1 MYLDRLEYKKDF
13 LSPVD
18 KRCRFLSAA
27 LLIAAAVYTTS
38 AAALSGVIVLC
49 LLPLL
54 RELRVT
60 VLRLIPVNMMT
71 AALWL
76 TVPFGFSMDSAVL
89 YTLRI
94 NAAALLYMIFI
105 IPMSVSALASSMTK
119 LRVPEKLVSLFI
131 LSYRYIFLLG
141 ERLSVTLVSMRL
153 RSPENG
159 TFRLWRSF
167 AAVFAATTARAVFR
181 SQRLSLAMVSRGF
194 DGIFPVTIT
203 FKWKARDTVLLI
215 LCAGV
220 SALALYSGVK
230 GG

>member
-13 LSPVD
+13 LSPID
-18 KRCRFLSAA
+18 KRCRFISAA
-27 LLIAAAVYTTS
+27 FLIVSVIYTTG
-38 AAALSGVIVLC
+38 AAALSGAIVLC
-49 LLPLL
+49 LLPLS

-60 VLRLIPVNMMT
+60 FLRLIPVNMMT
-71 AALWL
+71 AAFWL
-76 TVPFGFSMDSAVL
+76 TVPFGFSMESAVL

-119 LRVPEKLVSLFI
+119 LGAPEKLVSLFI
-131 LSYRYIFLLG
+131 LSYRYIFLLAG
-141 ERLSVTLVSMRL
+141 RVRVMLVSMRL

-181 SQRLSLAMVSRGF
+181 SQRVSQAMVSRGF
-194 DGIFPVTIT
+194 DGAFPVTVT
-203 FKWKARDTVLLI
+203 FKWKARDTVLLTS
-215 LCAGV
+215 CATV
-220 SALALYSGVK
+220 SALALYFSVK
-230 GG
+230 W

>member
-18 KRCRFLSAA
+18 KRCRFISAA
-27 LLIAAAVYTTS
+27 ALIAAAVYTTS
-38 AAALSGVIVLC
+38 AAALSGLIVLC

-60 VLRLIPVNMMT
+60 ALRLIPVNMMT

-153 RSPENG
+153 RHPESG

-167 AAVFAATTARAVFR
+167 AAVFAATSARAVFR

-194 DGIFPVTIT
+194 DGTFPVTIT
-203 FKWKARDTVLLI
+203 FKWKTLDTVLLI

-220 SALALYSGVK
+220 SALALYFSIK

>member
-13 LSPVD
+13 LYPID

-38 AAALSGVIVLC
+38 AAALSAAILLC
-49 LLPLL
+49 LLPLS

-60 VLRLIPVNMMT
+60 FLRLIPVNTMT

-76 TVPFGFSMDSAVL
+76 TVPFGFSMESAVI

-119 LRVPEKLVSLFI
+119 LKAPGKLVSLFI
-131 LSYRYIFLLG
+131 LSYRYIFLLA
-141 ERLSVTLVSMRL
+141 ERVRVMLVSMRL
-153 RSPENG
+153 RAPESG

-167 AAVFAATTARAVFR
+167 AAVFATTTARAVFR
-181 SQRLSLAMVSRGF
+181 SQKVSLAMVSRGF
-194 DGIFPVTIT
+194 DGVFPVTVT
-203 FKWKARDTVLLI
+203 FKWKVRDTVLLAI
-215 LCAGV
+215 CACV
-220 SALALYSGVK
+220 SAFTLYFSVK
-230 GG
+230 

>member
-49 LLPLL
+49 LLPLS

-60 VLRLIPVNMMT
+60 FLRLIPVNTMT

-76 TVPFGFSMDSAVL
+76 TVPFGLGMESAVL

-94 NAAALLYMIFI
+94 NAAALLYMVFI

-131 LSYRYIFLLG
+131 LSYRYIFLLA
-141 ERLSVTLVSMRL
+141 ERVQVMLVSMRL

-181 SQRLSLAMVSRGF
+181 SQRVSLAMVSRGF
-194 DGIFPVTIT
+194 DGIFPVTTT
-203 FKWKARDTVLLI
+203 FKWKARDTVLLS
-215 LCAGV
+215 LCACV
-220 SALALYSGVK
+220 SAFTLYFSVK